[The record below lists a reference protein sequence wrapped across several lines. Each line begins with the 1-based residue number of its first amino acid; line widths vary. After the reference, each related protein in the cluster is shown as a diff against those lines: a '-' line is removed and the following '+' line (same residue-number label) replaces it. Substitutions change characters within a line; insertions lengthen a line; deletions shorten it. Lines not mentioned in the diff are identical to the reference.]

1 MLNIINES
9 KDPYF
14 NLALE
19 EYALKNIEED
29 IVIFWQNENTVVVGR
44 NQNTHEEINSEYVNK
59 NNVNVVRRLSGGGAV
74 YHDGGNLNFTFITD
88 ATKDSVNNYKKFTE
102 PVVNALK
109 VMGVEAEF
117 SGRNDIV
124 VEGKKISGNAQYYF
138 GNRLLHHGTLLFD
151 ADLSVLGKVLNV
163 RSDKIESKGI
173 KSVRSRVTNIY
184 SHLKEKVSVDEFKK
198 RLILNILMEGA
209 KNYILSDRENLA
221 VENLAKEKYRD
232 WEWNFGKSPEF
243 KISKRKRYGGGELDI
258 RVNVSEGRID
268 EIKIYGDFL
277 GYRGT
282 DEIERILT
290 GERFNEKE
298 LSECIKNLDIQKYF
312 HDIKAEDIIDCIF
325 Y

>member
-1 MLNIINES
+1 MLNIINKS

-19 EYALKNIEED
+19 EYAIKNIKGD
-29 IVIFWQNENTVVVGR
+29 ILIFWQNENTVVVGR
-44 NQNTHEEINSEYVNK
+44 NQNTHEEINHEYVNK

-74 YHDGGNLNFTFITD
+74 YHDNGNLNFTFITD
-88 ATKDSVNNYKKFTE
+88 STMNSINNYKKFTE

-109 VMGVEAEF
+109 LLGVDAEF

-124 VEGKKISGNAQYYF
+124 VDGKKISGNAQYYF

-151 ADLSVLGKVLNV
+151 SDLSVLGKVLNV
-163 RSDKIESKGI
+163 KSDKIESKGI
-173 KSVRSRVTNIY
+173 KSIRSRVSNISPY
-184 SHLKEKVSVDEFKK
+184 LKENIEIDEFKK
-198 RLILNILMEGA
+198 ILISNILVEGS
-209 KNYILSDRENLA
+209 KNYILSDKEKLEIEDLA
-221 VENLAKEKYRD
+221 NEKYRG

-243 KISKRKRYGGGELDI
+243 KISKRKRYDGGELDI
-258 RVNVSEGRID
+258 RINVSKGRID

-282 DEIERILT
+282 EEIEKVFT
-290 GERFNEKE
+290 GKRFSEKE
-298 LSECIKNLDIQKYF
+298 LDDCIKDLEIQKYF
-312 HDIKAEDIIDCIF
+312 YDIKKEDIIDCIF